1 MIGLEMPMPA
11 SCAECRLMADGW
23 CYAVDTEVLQ
33 PDIEGGKRPD
43 WCPLVDLSAYEDD
56 LR

>member
-1 MIGLEMPMPA
+1 MIGLEMPMPK
-11 SCAECRLMADGW
+11 SCAECRLTADGW
-23 CYAVDTEVLQ
+23 CYAVADQREPL
-33 PDIEGGKRPD
+33 DMKKRPD